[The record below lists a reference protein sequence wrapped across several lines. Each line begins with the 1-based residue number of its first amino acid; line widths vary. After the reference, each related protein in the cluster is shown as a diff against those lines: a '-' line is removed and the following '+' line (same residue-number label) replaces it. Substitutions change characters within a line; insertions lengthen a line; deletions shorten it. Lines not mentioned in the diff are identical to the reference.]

1 MKFVFPICLTNVTL
15 YQMLQSF
22 VLSWY
27 VIYCDFYVQGGRTE
41 AEIRPSDEECSDG
54 TQVSPL

>member
-1 MKFVFPICLTNVTL
+1 
-15 YQMLQSF
+15 MLHSF

-54 TQVSPL
+54 TQISPL